1 MEFRRRKPRGP
12 LAGFVELLWYWNGP
26 ARPHAFERLL
36 PDGSMELVINLR
48 EDEIRVYDRRDLNRF
63 ERLESAALVGP
74 HSEYFVIDTAE
85 QGCVMGVHFRPGGA
99 FPFMRLP
106 ACELHGQ
113 HVSMCDLWGGF
124 ARELRDRVLCAQTI
138 EHRFD
143 VLESAL
149 TARAA
154 RPLAH
159 HPAVAYALREF
170 CGGGTRTVA
179 DVIDT
184 TGLSARRFIELFKH
198 QIGMPPKQYCRVQRF
213 QRVICGLGPPTSVD
227 WADVAAEN
235 GYFDQAHLIH
245 EFRAISGLTPCE
257 YLGLR
262 TEHLNHVPIHV

>member
-1 MEFRRRKPRGP
+1 MEFRRRKAREP
-12 LAGFVELLWYWNGP
+12 LAGFVSLLWYWDGP

-63 ERLESAALVGP
+63 ERLEAAALVGS

-85 QGCVMGVHFRPGGA
+85 QDCVMGVHFRPGGA

-113 HVSMCDLWGGF
+113 HVSMRELWGGF
-124 ARELRDRVLCAQTI
+124 ARELRDRVLGARTI
-138 EHRFD
+138 EQRFD
-143 VLESAL
+143 VLEAAL
-149 TARAA
+149 TARVA

-170 CGGGTRTVA
+170 CDGGTRTVA
-179 DVIDT
+179 EVIDT
-184 TGLSARRFIELFKH
+184 TGLSARRFIELFK
-198 QIGMPPKQYCRVQRF
+198 QQVGMPPKQYCRVRRF
-213 QRVICGLGPPTSVD
+213 QRVISGLGPPPSVD
-227 WADVAAEN
+227 WATVAAEN

-245 EFRAISGLTPCE
+245 EFRAISGLSPGE